1 MTAIV
6 RAENTT
12 KRYGEV
18 LGLNG
23 FSAEFGPGITAFLG
37 PNGSG
42 KSTFFRVLTGQLRPD
57 SGTLTVLGRD
67 PWTTRADSGNVGY
80 CPEHPAVYG
89 GMTPVEFVV
98 YLLRLDGFSRSAA
111 ETRALET
118 LATVGLAGVVDRRL
132 RGFSKGMRQ
141 RVKIAQ
147 ALAHDPPLLLLD
159 EPLNGLDPL
168 GRVQLLELFERLAAS
183 GHHLIVSSH
192 VLYEVE
198 RLTEEIVMIS
208 NGRVLASGNVHRIRE
223 ALDAH
228 PHSIALRAK
237 EPRRLAERLTA
248 WEHVTAVELTDSDH
262 LLVRT
267 RAPDTFYQ
275 DFPDLVL
282 DHGLE
287 VYEMSSPDDN
297 LEAVFRFLSE

>member
-1 MTAIV
+1 M
-6 RAENTT
+6 
-12 KRYGEV
+12 
-18 LGLNG
+18 
-23 FSAEFGPGITAFLG
+23 S
-37 PNGSG
+37 
-42 KSTFFRVLTGQLRPD
+42 
-57 SGTLTVLGRD
+57 
-67 PWTTRADSGNVGY
+67 
-80 CPEHPAVYG
+80 
-89 GMTPVEFVV
+89 PVEFVT
-98 YLLRLDGFSRSAA
+98 YLLRLDGLSRRTA
-111 ETRALET
+111 EEKAE
-118 LATVGLAGVVDRRL
+118 LAITTVGLSEVADRRL

-147 ALAHDPPLLLLD
+147 ALAHDPPLILLD

-208 NGRVLASGNVHRIRE
+208 NGRVLAIGNVHRIRD

-228 PHSIALRAK
+228 PHSIQLRTK
-237 EPRRLAERLTA
+237 EPRRLAERLTG
-248 WEHVTAVELTDSDH
+248 WENVTSVEIADPDR

-267 RAPDTFYQ
+267 RSPDTFYR
-275 DFPDLVL
+275 DFPALVI
-282 DHGLE
+282 DAGIE

>member
-1 MTAIV
+1 MTEVV
-6 RAENTT
+6 RADATT

-23 FSAEFGPGITAFLG
+23 FTAEFGPGITALIG

-42 KSTFFRVLTGQLRPD
+42 KSTFFQLLTGQLHAD
-57 SGTLTVLGRD
+57 SGHLSVLGRD
-67 PWTTRADSGNVGY
+67 PWATRADSAPVGY
-80 CPEHPAVYG
+80 CPEHPALYTW
-89 GMTPVEFVV
+89 MTPIEFVS
-98 YLLRLDGFSRSAA
+98 YLLRLDGFSRHDALD
-111 ETRALET
+111 RAT
-118 LATVGLAGVVDRRL
+118 QAIATVGLTEVAHRRL

-147 ALAHDPPLLLLD
+147 ALAHEPALLLLD
-159 EPLNGLDPL
+159 EPLNGLDPV
-168 GRVQLLELFERLAAS
+168 GRVQLLGLFEKLAAT

-198 RLTEEIVMIS
+198 RLTEEVVMIS
-208 NGRVLASGNVHRIRE
+208 NGRVLAIGNVHRLRD

-228 PHSIALRAK
+228 PHSIAIRTK
-237 EPRRLAERLTA
+237 EPRRLAERLTG
-248 WEHVTAVELTDSDH
+248 WENVTSLEIGEPDRLTV
-262 LLVRT
+262 LT
-267 RAPDTFYQ
+267 RAPDAFYRE
-275 DFPDLVL
+275 FPSLVL
-282 DHGLE
+282 DAGIE